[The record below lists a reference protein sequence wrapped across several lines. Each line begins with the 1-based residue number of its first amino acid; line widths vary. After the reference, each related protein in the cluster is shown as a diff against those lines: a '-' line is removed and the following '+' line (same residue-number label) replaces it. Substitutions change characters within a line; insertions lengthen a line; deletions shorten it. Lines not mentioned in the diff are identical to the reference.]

1 MALLDSLGGASTF
14 LSSIT
19 DQGLD
24 QGLAGA
30 SKFLSSIAAQG
41 GNDELLRALPGTA
54 MGGVAL
60 AFIGM
65 ILEFIT
71 LSGFHPSVSLYRMRL
86 G

>member
-1 MALLDSLGGASTF
+1 MALLESLGGATTF

-24 QGLAGA
+24 QGLVGA
-30 SKFLSSIAAQG
+30 SKILSSITQG

-60 AFIGM
+60 AFIAM
-65 ILEFIT
+65 VLEFIT
-71 LSGFHPSVSLYRMRL
+71 LSGFHPSVSLCLL